1 MKRFIA
7 VLLVMGVIMTAFA
20 ETATGTAGRKE
31 ITNEVNPTATTD
43 VVLSLN
49 QNAGIVWFSAGDN
62 QNVDTYV
69 LSLPG
74 IDGLNQSTS
83 GNDNWVAKGTDLK
96 LNWNIVSFNTVQ
108 IELMI
113 DGPLVEQVEGQ
124 SEGQVDTNKIG
135 WKISFKPTEFSGS
148 SGKTEASTDT
158 VISSA
163 GYPNSTE
170 TDTLPKTA
178 VTKDNTVYGSSGTLS
193 IDKIITENTYRKK
206 VDNYKATLTA
216 NVKTI

>member
-1 MKRFIA
+1 MKRLIA

-20 ETATGTAGRKE
+20 ETATETAGRKE

-74 IDGLNQSTS
+74 IDGLNQSTT

-96 LNWNIVSFNTVQ
+96 LNWNIVSCSGVQ

-113 DGPLVEQVEGQ
+113 DGPLVKQVEGQ
-124 SEGQVDTNKIG
+124 VAGQADTDTIG
-135 WKISFKPTEFSGS
+135 WKISFKKNSYVGNTGTPE
-148 SGKTEASTDT
+148 STDT
-158 VISSA
+158 EISS
-163 GYPNSTE
+163 GYPNSSE
-170 TDTLPKTA
+170 NLSATA
-178 VTKDNTVYGSSGTLS
+178 VTKNNTVYGSSGTLS
-193 IDKIITENTYRKK
+193 IDKIITENTYGKK
-206 VDNYKATLTA
+206 VGNYKATLIA

>member
-1 MKRFIA
+1 MKRLIA

-20 ETATGTAGRKE
+20 ETATETAGRKE

-83 GNDNWVAKGTDLK
+83 GNGNWVAKGTDLK
-96 LNWNIVSFNTVQ
+96 LNWIIVSCSNVK
-108 IELMI
+108 IDLII
-113 DGPLVEQVEGQ
+113 DGELKGHTE
-124 SEGQVDTNKIG
+124 SNKIG
-135 WKISFKPTEFSGS
+135 WKVSFKKTAYTGNDGTPDSGL
-148 SGKTEASTDT
+148 T
-158 VISSA
+158 ILYA
-163 GYPNSTE
+163 GYPDKTNN
-170 TDTLPKTA
+170 LLATA
-178 VTKDNTVYGSSGTLS
+178 VTKDNSIYGSSGSLS
-193 IDKIITENTYRKK
+193 IEEIVTENTYDKN

-216 NVKTI
+216 KISTL

>member
-1 MKRFIA
+1 MKRLIA

-20 ETATGTAGRKE
+20 ETATETAGRKE

-83 GNDNWVAKGTDLK
+83 GNGNWVAKGTDLK
-96 LNWNIVSFNTVQ
+96 LNWNIVSCSKVK
-108 IELMI
+108 I
-113 DGPLVEQVEGQ
+113 DLIVGGKLIGQ
-124 SEGQVDTNKIG
+124 NNSSNEIG
-135 WKISFKPTEFSGS
+135 WKVSFKKNSYGIPE
-148 SGKTEASTDT
+148 STDT
-158 VISSA
+158 VISA
-163 GYPNSTE
+163 GYPSLTTN
-170 TDTLPKTA
+170 TLSATA
-178 VTKDNTVYGSSGTLS
+178 VTKNNTVYGSSGTLS
-193 IDKIITENTYRKK
+193 IDEIITENTYGKK
-206 VDNYKATLTA
+206 VGNYKATLIA